1 MKTVAIVASRYG
13 STRFP
18 AKALADICGKP
29 MVWWAYQQT
38 KLAKK
43 IDEVYVATDDD
54 RIVEVCNK
62 YNIPSIMTKTTH
74 REAANRLQE
83 VSEKIK
89 ADFYIQINGDEPL
102 INPELITMV
111 IPESVP
117 QDTEFGTNIITKM
130 HNPVEVIDSSNIK
143 VVFDENMKMTY
154 TSRTPIPYPY
164 KTLNFDYYK
173 HVGIIGYNK
182 KMLDFYAANPPGK
195 FELIEGIATLR
206 FTDYDK
212 PLMLTEA
219 ENVVSLS
226 VDTPK
231 DLEVVVKIVQQKIA
245 NNEFSQEF
253 LALLNGEGK

>member
-1 MKTVAIVASRYG
+1 MKTVAIIASRYG

-38 KLAKK
+38 KLAKN
-43 IDEVYVATDDD
+43 IEEVYVATDDD
-54 RIVEVCNK
+54 RIVEVCEK
-62 YNIPSIMTKTTH
+62 YNIPSIMTKSTH

-83 VSEKIK
+83 VSEKIS

-117 QDTEFGTNIITKM
+117 QDKEFGTNIITKM

-143 VVFDENMKMTY
+143 VVFDEDMRMTY

-173 HVGIIGYNK
+173 HIGIIGYNK
-182 KMLDFYAANPPGK
+182 KMLDFYAANPPGR

-206 FTDYDK
+206 FTDYGK
-212 PLMLTEA
+212 PLMLKEA
-219 ENVVSLS
+219 KNVESLS

-231 DLEVVVKIVQQKIA
+231 DLEVVTGIVRHKIA
-245 NNEFSQEF
+245 NKEFSKEF
-253 LALLNGEGK
+253 LELLNN